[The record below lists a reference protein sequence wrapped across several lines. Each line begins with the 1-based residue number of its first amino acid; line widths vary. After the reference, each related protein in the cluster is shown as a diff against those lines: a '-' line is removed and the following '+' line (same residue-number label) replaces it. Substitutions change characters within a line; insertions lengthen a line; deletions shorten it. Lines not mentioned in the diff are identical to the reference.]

1 MNHPIKYKLLL
12 IEDNPIDINVFQQ
25 LLKYSGIEVSKFE
38 IAESLEA
45 GIKYCLDFNP
55 DLIFLDLTLS
65 DSIGINTFHRVKQIA
80 GSTPIVII
88 TGNEDERM
96 ALEALRDGAQDYLLK
111 SEISPVLISRS
122 ILYSIER
129 KRIEAELVRS
139 KANNEALI
147 ENTKDSIWAVDLEM
161 RFITINT
168 RFSDS
173 MELLSGRKPQLGE
186 FMHDTLPEHNRIW
199 FREIFERAIQGEQ
212 FRTETKLKFTDSNHD
227 IELSVNPIRSVDGSI
242 VGVSFFVRNID
253 ARKLAEKRIRK
264 SEDAYRLLLER
275 INEGVMFIDNDNL
288 VRFANRKFIE
298 STGFDEEEL
307 IGCNFSSLLSEDDAF
322 YGRNIVGELLKDE
335 NPIEIHFKTKSGKI
349 VWFKVK
355 GTPLLE
361 ENGEVGGSLLTHTEI
376 TAQKQ
381 AEETI
386 RKQEEDYKH
395 LLETMNEGLVYL
407 KKSGVLKFANQRFQD
422 LTGFKLGDLSNKR
435 LPVQILPET
444 LFDLII
450 EESSSMKSEPEQA
463 YQYEIQIT
471 TRNEER
477 KWCMINCSVIRNEK
491 NEFTGLLVTYSD
503 ITDRKTTED
512 KLQMAQ
518 RELNTFIYKS
528 SHDLKG
534 PLSSILGLINLL
546 EGEENLT
553 KESPC
558 VKMIR
563 HSAEKLDRMLNEMLN
578 VVRIKRE
585 KIYPELIDFN
595 KEITFI
601 MKALS
606 VNEGYDFIRKDI
618 RIENSKDLRTDQ
630 KLLNSVLQ
638 NLVDNAIRY
647 QKQQTDS
654 YVSIYVHDYMHGVKI
669 EIEDNGC
676 GFDDK
681 TRGNIFTMFNR
692 GHNSPKG
699 NGLGLYVVKNAI
711 DRLGGYI
718 EFTGGP
724 GAITHFTIFLPDLF
738 STEQW
743 QEPNA
748 VFS

>member
-275 INEGVMFIDNDNL
+275 INEGVMFIDND
-288 VRFANRKFIE
+288 
-298 STGFDEEEL
+298 
-307 IGCNFSSLLSEDDAF
+307 C
-322 YGRNIVGELLKDE
+322 
-335 NPIEIHFKTKSGKI
+335 
-349 VWFKVK
+349 
-355 GTPLLE
+355 
-361 ENGEVGGSLLTHTEI
+361 
-376 TAQKQ
+376 
-381 AEETI
+381 
-386 RKQEEDYKH
+386 
-395 LLETMNEGLVYL
+395 
-407 KKSGVLKFANQRFQD
+407 
-422 LTGFKLGDLSNKR
+422 
-435 LPVQILPET
+435 
-444 LFDLII
+444 
-450 EESSSMKSEPEQA
+450 
-463 YQYEIQIT
+463 
-471 TRNEER
+471 
-477 KWCMINCSVIRNEK
+477 
-491 NEFTGLLVTYSD
+491 
-503 ITDRKTTED
+503 
-512 KLQMAQ
+512 
-518 RELNTFIYKS
+518 
-528 SHDLKG
+528 
-534 PLSSILGLINLL
+534 
-546 EGEENLT
+546 
-553 KESPC
+553 
-558 VKMIR
+558 
-563 HSAEKLDRMLNEMLN
+563 
-578 VVRIKRE
+578 
-585 KIYPELIDFN
+585 
-595 KEITFI
+595 
-601 MKALS
+601 
-606 VNEGYDFIRKDI
+606 
-618 RIENSKDLRTDQ
+618 
-630 KLLNSVLQ
+630 
-638 NLVDNAIRY
+638 
-647 QKQQTDS
+647 
-654 YVSIYVHDYMHGVKI
+654 
-669 EIEDNGC
+669 
-676 GFDDK
+676 
-681 TRGNIFTMFNR
+681 
-692 GHNSPKG
+692 
-699 NGLGLYVVKNAI
+699 
-711 DRLGGYI
+711 
-718 EFTGGP
+718 
-724 GAITHFTIFLPDLF
+724 
-738 STEQW
+738 
-743 QEPNA
+743 
-748 VFS
+748 

>member
-1 MNHPIKYKLLL
+1 MNNSMKYKLLL
-12 IEDNPIDINVFQQ
+12 IEDNPVDINVFQVM
-25 LLKYSGIEVSKFE
+25 LKNSGIDVSQFE
-38 IAESLEA
+38 IAESLET
-45 GIKYCLDFNP
+45 GIKCCLDFNP

-65 DSIGINTFHRVKQIA
+65 DSTGINTFHKVQQISS
-80 GSTPIVII
+80 STPIVII

-129 KRIEAELVRS
+129 KRIESELIRS

-147 ENTKDSIWAVDLEM
+147 ENTKDSIWAVDCDM
-161 RFITINT
+161 RFITLNT
-168 RFSDS
+168 RFSES

-212 FRTETKLKFTDSNHD
+212 FRVETKLKFTDNDHD
-227 IELSVNPIRSVDGSI
+227 IELSVNPIRSINSSI

-288 VRFANRKFIE
+288 VQFANRKFIE
-298 STGFDEEEL
+298 TTGFDEEEL
-307 IGCNFSSLLSEDDAF
+307 IGHNFGSLLSEDDVF

-335 NPIEIHFKTKSGKI
+335 NPIEIHFKTKSGKL

-355 GTPLLE
+355 GTPLLDE
-361 ENGEVGGSLLTHTEI
+361 SGEIGGSLLTHTEI

-386 RKQEEDYKH
+386 RKQEEDYKN

-407 KKSGVLKFANQRFQD
+407 EKSGVLKFANQRFQD
-422 LTGFKLGDLSNKR
+422 FTGFKLSDISNKK
-435 LPVQILPET
+435 LPAQLLPET

-450 EESSSMKSEPEQA
+450 EESSSIKSEAEQA

-471 TRNEER
+471 TRNDEK
-477 KWCMINCSVIRNEK
+477 KWCLINCSIITNEK
-491 NEFTGLLVTYSD
+491 NELTGLLVTYSD

-546 EGEENLT
+546 EGEETLSQN
-553 KESPC
+553 SPC
-558 VKMIR
+558 VQMIR
-563 HSAEKLDRMLNEMLN
+563 QSAEKLDRMLNEMLN

-585 KIYPELIDFN
+585 KIYPELINFH
-595 KEITFI
+595 KEITSI
-601 MKALS
+601 MLALYD
-606 VNEGYDFIRKDI
+606 NEGYETIKKDI

-654 YVSIYVHDYMHGVKI
+654 YLSIYVHDYMHGVKI

-692 GHNSPKG
+692 GHNSPNG

-718 EFTGGP
+718 EFTGGEEM
-724 GAITHFTIFLPDLF
+724 ITKFTIFLPDLY

-743 QEPNA
+743 QESNA

>member
-1 MNHPIKYKLLL
+1 MQYKLLL
-12 IEDNPIDINVFQQ
+12 IEDNPVDINVFQQ
-25 LLKYSGIEVSKFE
+25 MLKYSGIDISKFE
-38 IAESLEA
+38 IAETLEA
-45 GIKYCLDFNP
+45 GIKCCEDFNP

-65 DSIGINTFHRVKQIA
+65 DSIGIKTFHRVKHIA

-111 SEISPVLISRS
+111 SEISPVTISRS

-147 ENTKDSIWAVDLEM
+147 ENTKDSIWAVDRDM
-161 RFITINT
+161 RFITLNT
-168 RFSDS
+168 RFSES

-212 FRTETKLKFTDSNHD
+212 FRVETQLKFTDSNHD
-227 IELSVNPIRSVDGSI
+227 IELSVNPIRSVDSSI

-253 ARKLAEKRIRK
+253 ARKLAAKRIRK

-298 STGFDEEEL
+298 TTGFDEDEL

-322 YGRNIVGELLKDE
+322 FGRNIVGELLKDE
-335 NPIEIHFKTKSGKI
+335 NPIEIHFKTKSGKV

-361 ENGEVGGSLLTHTEI
+361 ENGEIGGSLLTHTEI

-386 RKQEEDYKH
+386 RKQEEDYKN

-407 KKSGVLKFANQRFQD
+407 EKSGVLKFANQRFQD
-422 LTGFKLGDLSNKR
+422 LTGFKLGDISNKR
-435 LPVQILPET
+435 LPSQILPET

-450 EESSSMKSEPEQA
+450 EESSSKKSEPGEA

-477 KWCMINCSVIRNEK
+477 KWCMINCSVIKNEK
-491 NEFTGLLVTYSD
+491 NVFTGLLVTYSD
-503 ITDRKTTED
+503 ITDRKATED

-546 EGEENLT
+546 ESEENLT
-553 KESPC
+553 KDSPC
-558 VKMIR
+558 VQMIR
-563 HSAEKLDRMLNEMLN
+563 QSAEKLDRMLNEMLN

-585 KIYPELIDFN
+585 KIYPELIDFD
-595 KEITFI
+595 KEITSI
-601 MKALS
+601 MNALA

-647 QKQQTDS
+647 QKHQSDS

-676 GFDDK
+676 GFDEK

-692 GHNSPKG
+692 GHNSPNG

-718 EFTGGP
+718 EFTGGENR
-724 GAITHFTIFLPDLF
+724 ITQFTIFLPDLF

-743 QEPNA
+743 QEPNS